1 MTSEASEGIVG
12 KYVSDGFPIIVRLVP
27 ELPEKRLRAELKWLT
42 VVSWQYDESANN
54 GMPAPDTN
62 EHMLKL
68 EDALLGEVAA
78 FRGWRHAYTRTGKG
92 LKEFAFYIDDR
103 DLFIGRLNRALAGQ
117 PRYPIEVNFYED
129 PEWNDFSEL
138 VSVFKGK
145 R

>member
-1 MTSEASEGIVG
+1 MTSEVSEGIVG

-62 EHMLKL
+62 EHMLKP

-78 FRGWRHAYTRTGKG
+78 FRG
-92 LKEFAFYIDDR
+92 
-103 DLFIGRLNRALAGQ
+103 
-117 PRYPIEVNFYED
+117 
-129 PEWNDFSEL
+129 
-138 VSVFKGK
+138 
-145 R
+145 